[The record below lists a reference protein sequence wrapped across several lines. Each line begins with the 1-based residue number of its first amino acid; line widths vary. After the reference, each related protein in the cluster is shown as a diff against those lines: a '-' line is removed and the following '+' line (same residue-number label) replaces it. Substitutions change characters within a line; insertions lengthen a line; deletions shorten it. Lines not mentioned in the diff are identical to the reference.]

1 MPHQCVRCNTFY
13 DDGAEEILRG
23 CSCGGKL
30 FFYIKKEQL
39 EESKGEIE
47 QLGITP
53 KDREII
59 EQDVY
64 DLVGD
69 QIDTDKPVVLDI
81 ESVRILKPGQY
92 ELDLVHL
99 FKGEPLIYKLEEG
112 RYVIDLVES
121 FNQLVRKRKEKR

>member
-13 DDGAEEILRG
+13 DDGAEEILKG

-30 FFYIKKEQL
+30 FFYVRKEQL
-39 EESKGEIE
+39 EEAKKEIE
-47 QLGITP
+47 DLNLTE
-53 KDREII
+53 KDKEQI
-59 EQDVY
+59 ETDVY

-69 QIDTDKPVVLDI
+69 KIDTEKPVVLDI
-81 ESVRILKPGQY
+81 ESVRVLKPGQY

-112 RYVIDLVES
+112 RYVIDIVES
-121 FNQLVRKRKEKR
+121 FRQLVKKRKH

>member
-13 DDGAEEILRG
+13 DDGAEEILGG

-53 KDREII
+53 KDRELI

-81 ESVRILKPGQY
+81 ESVRVLKPGQY

>member
-30 FFYIKKEQL
+30 FFYIKREQL
-39 EESKGEIE
+39 EESKTEIE
-47 QLGITP
+47 QSITP
-53 KDREII
+53 KDRELI

-81 ESVRILKPGQY
+81 ESVRVLKPGQY

-99 FKGEPLIYKLEEG
+99 FRGEPLIYKLEEG

-121 FNQLVRKRKEKR
+121 FNQLVKKRKENR